1 MCRRIGA
8 MIQPFVFLGGVVAW
22 AAGVPALAGEGITA
36 TVGVTPSCPYGLA
49 G

>member
-1 MCRRIGA
+1 MRRLIGA
-8 MIQPFVFLGGVVAW
+8 MIR
-22 AAGVPALAGEGITA
+22 PALLAFALASPASGGEGITV

>member
-1 MCRRIGA
+1 MRRQIGA
-8 MIQPFVFLGGVVAW
+8 VIRPFALLAF
-22 AAGVPALAGEGITA
+22 ALAAPASGGEGITV

>member
-1 MCRRIGA
+1 MRQQIGA
-8 MIQPFVFLGGVVAW
+8 MIRPFVLL
-22 AAGVPALAGEGITA
+22 AALAVPAFGGEGITA

>member
-1 MCRRIGA
+1 MRRHFGAKIGFLALLGAVLAASACA
-8 MIQPFVFLGGVVAW
+8 MAFED
-22 AAGVPALAGEGITA
+22 EGITA

>member
-1 MCRRIGA
+1 MRRQIGA
-8 MIQPFVFLGGVVAW
+8 MIGPFALL
-22 AAGVPALAGEGITA
+22 AAALAASAGATVWEDDGITA

>member
-1 MCRRIGA
+1 MRRQIGA
-8 MIQPFVFLGGVVAW
+8 MIRPFVLLTA
-22 AAGVPALAGEGITA
+22 ALAPGAGEPAVGDEGITA

>member
-1 MCRRIGA
+1 MRRQIA
-8 MIQPFVFLGGVVAW
+8 EMIRAFALL
-22 AAGVPALAGEGITA
+22 ALATPASGGEGITV

>member
-1 MCRRIGA
+1 MRRLIGA
-8 MIQPFVFLGGVVAW
+8 RIQPALLAF
-22 AAGVPALAGEGITA
+22 ALAAPASGGEGITV